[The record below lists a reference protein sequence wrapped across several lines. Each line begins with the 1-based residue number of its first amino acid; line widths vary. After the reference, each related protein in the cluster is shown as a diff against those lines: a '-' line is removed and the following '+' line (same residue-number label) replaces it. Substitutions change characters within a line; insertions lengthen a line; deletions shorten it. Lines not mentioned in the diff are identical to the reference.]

1 MNKIFISILLL
12 ALYTSSFAQSI
23 PATPKVLVKPPS
35 GVPTYEPYNPA
46 STTLPTATAIR
57 PTAKPI
63 VKPLKPLEA
72 EFSDSTRTIVDTPPK
87 SKKPLDQVYQA
98 IIADMD
104 YPTLSRRNKTK
115 GFVPISF
122 LVTKDGKTKDLKIDQ
137 NSNAPELDKVALIAV
152 DSFLQRNT
160 NNWIPATFK
169 GKSVSAYYKIN
180 FNFTPEKKK

>member
-1 MNKIFISILLL
+1 MKKIFVSTLLL
-12 ALYTSSFAQSI
+12 IFYTFAFAQYT
-23 PATPKVLVKPPS
+23 PAAPKVLLKPS
-35 GVPTYEPYNPA
+35 SSVPTYEPYNPA
-46 STTLPTATAIR
+46 IAIPAATVAKPI
-57 PTAKPI
+57 AKPI
-63 VKPLKPLEA
+63 VKVQKPLEV
-72 EFSDSTRTIVDTPPK
+72 EFSDSTRTVVDTPPK

-122 LVTKDGKTKDLKIDQ
+122 LVAKDGRTKDLKIDQ
-137 NSNAPELDKVALIAV
+137 SSNAPELDKVALVAV

-180 FNFTPEKKK
+180 FNFTPEKRK